1 MAKSKTEK
9 QKQKRKQKKKE
20 NRRAGFKHI
29 SRESG
34 WYHLEEASFF
44 IESGSYG
51 KAVKHI
57 KKAAAALPDDEDV
70 LQTMGYI
77 GHHAKDQA
85 LEMKALEG
93 LERIGRLPHDMKMSR
108 VFLLYQSG
116 QYETCLTEVR
126 KLQEEFAPLEM
137 KQKSEIEQDL
147 QILEYSCEQQL
158 FEIACDRQAEK
169 ERQKAAA
176 KKKPEKNKNKMG
188 EKNKKGQKKPAA
200 TKQQQSKTEQQQ
212 SKTSQTGKPAA
223 HTDKP
228 HEAESNHGVIRTESN
243 RDAIQDVPVVCNV
256 DETPFFDLLDN
267 PEPSTPQSYE
277 LALMSHRIRFAES
290 FESLVC
296 LSSLNQVHSF
306 WYQEETARKV
316 LKQFRGRALLSDEV
330 GLGKTIEALMIL
342 VEYIKRGMVKS
353 GLILTPTPLVSQWKE
368 ELKLKFNM
376 DVPSTDD
383 PGFKSDPGSFWDHP
397 FVVASINHAKSKKN
411 FDLVTAKEY
420 DMIIV
425 DEAHHLKNRST
436 LNWKLVNSL
445 KKRFILLLTA
455 TPVENNLMELYNLI
469 TLLKPGQL
477 ATAKAFREKFM
488 TRGDS
493 TDPRNRELLKELLG
507 QVMIRNTRA
516 LAGIHIPP
524 RFAETVNI
532 DPVESE
538 KAFYKRLE
546 DLVLSLNASQTGRAK
561 VVVKNLLAQ
570 AGSSP
575 TAVASSLDHMLV
587 KKEYPY
593 EIEQEIRAVKNLCRT
608 TVDTPKNLA
617 LKRVI
622 NATGEK
628 IIVFVKYRG
637 TVDHLADFL
646 EWHNFSFSLFHGSM
660 DNRQKDQAI
669 EEFRTTTQIL
679 VTTEIGGEG
688 RNLQFCSRMVNYD
701 LPWNPMKIEQR
712 IGRIHRIGQENQVQI
727 FNFCA
732 TGSIEDYILDILDR
746 KINMFEMVIGEIDM
760 ILGRIKGE
768 KEFSDMV
775 YELWVGAESEGE
787 RKESFSNLG
796 TKMKRAKTG
805 YNKTRELDDTLFGDN
820 YEL

>member
-9 QKQKRKQKKKE
+9 KKQKRKQKKKE
-20 NRRAGFKHI
+20 NRNSGFARGA
-29 SRESG
+29 RESG
-34 WYHLEEASFF
+34 LHHLEEASYLMDT
-44 IESGSYG
+44 GSSG

-57 KKAAAALPDDEDV
+57 KKAAAALPDKEEV
-70 LQTMGYI
+70 FETMGYI
-77 GHHAKDQA
+77 GYHTRNHA
-85 LEMKALEG
+85 LELEAVDGLARICRIPDEMKINRAY
-93 LERIGRLPHDMKMSR
+93 
-108 VFLLYQSG
+108 LLYRCQK
-116 QYETCLTEVR
+116 YETCHEEVR
-126 KLQEEFAPLEM
+126 KLLNDFAALEVEQKGQIKKELEELEHSCMLKLLGLRSQE
-137 KQKSEIEQDL
+137 
-147 QILEYSCEQQL
+147 
-158 FEIACDRQAEK
+158 
-169 ERQKAAA
+169 KAAQHKQQA
-176 KKKPEKNKNKMG
+176 QAAAENKPER
-188 EKNKKGQKKPAA
+188 NKKGDKKPAR
-200 TKQQQSKTEQQQ
+200 TGKKQSTTYQTEKSTVQTE
-212 SKTSQTGKPAA
+212 KTSETKAGHDVIQ
-223 HTDKP
+223 
-228 HEAESNHGVIRTESN
+228 AESS
-243 RDAIQDVPVVCNV
+243 RDAIQDVPVVCSV
-256 DETPFFDLLDN
+256 DETPFFDLLDT
-267 PEPSTPQSYE
+267 PEPCTPESLD
-277 LALMSHRIRFAES
+277 LALMSHRIRFTES
-290 FESLVC
+290 FETLVC
-296 LSSLNQVHSF
+296 LSLLNQVRSF

-383 PGFKSDPGSFWDHP
+383 PEFKSDPVSFWDNP

-488 TRGDS
+488 TRGDP
-493 TDPRNRELLKELLG
+493 TDPRNQALLKELLG

-524 RFAETVNI
+524 RFAETINI

-546 DLVLSLNASQTGRAK
+546 DLVISLNSLQTGRAK

-575 TAVASSLDHMLV
+575 AAVASTLENMLV
-587 KKEYPY
+587 KKDYPY
-593 EIEQEIRAVKNLCRT
+593 EIEQEVRAVKNLCRT

-617 LKRVI
+617 LKKVI

-637 TVDHLADFL
+637 TVDHLAEFL

-679 VTTEIGGEG
+679 VTTELGGEG
-688 RNLQFCSRMVNYD
+688 RNLQFCSRMINYD

-775 YELWVGAESEGE
+775 YELWVGAQSEQE
-787 RKESFSNLG
+787 RKQSFSDLG

-805 YNKTRELDDTLFGDN
+805 YSKTRELDDTLFGDN